1 MRNEKPSATDEGV
14 NATVTRL
21 MYEKNMADNIPDDEE
36 LTLKPNMKNT
46 LVKKIKIQR
55 HHDGKF
61 EVPKWE

>member
-36 LTLKPNMKNT
+36 LTLKPNMK
-46 LVKKIKIQR
+46 
-55 HHDGKF
+55 
-61 EVPKWE
+61 